1 MAALYALRKDMA
13 ALTGGDRLVSSCWF
27 VGGGEGGRRMLL
39 LSCCCWVA
47 CLLCI
52 SGRRWVG
59 FGGAMRECLGDNRDD
74 VCD

>member
-1 MAALYALRKDMA
+1 
-13 ALTGGDRLVSSCWF
+13 
-27 VGGGEGGRRMLL
+27 MLL